1 MLTEQKRRCVFGVF
15 VLILGKHTFIPIHKG
30 TTQDSVSGSYLFN
43 IFLNDL
49 EIEHNSDP
57 VLFKYAYD
65 STLVAPVWYNHN
77 TSPELVLKSIFN
89 MVQR

>member
-1 MLTEQKRRCVFGVF
+1 MLREQKRRRVFDVF
-15 VLILGKHTFIPIHKG
+15 VLIFHLSQVHKG

-57 VLFKYAYD
+57 ALFKYAYD
-65 STLVAPVWYNHN
+65 STLVAPV
-77 TSPELVLKSIFN
+77 
-89 MVQR
+89 

>member
-1 MLTEQKRRCVFGVF
+1 MLTEQKRRCVFDVF
-15 VLILGKHTFIPIHKG
+15 VLKFHLSQFQKDTFL
-30 TTQDSVSGSYLFN
+30 DSVSGSYLLN

-49 EIEHNSDP
+49 EIEHNFDP

-65 STLVAPVWYNHN
+65 STLVAPVWYNYN

-89 MVQR
+89 IVQR